1 VDEADGNHR
10 VDGPPAGRRSRGTGY
25 VRIEDVARTASV
37 SAQTVS
43 RYLRSPGQVS
53 GPAADKIRAAIAVT
67 GYVPNLVAG
76 SLASNRSSIIAVI
89 VPTIA
94 YPVHATQVQG
104 LSDAVRSQG
113 YQVLVGTTNYDRD
126 TEHRLVETFLGRRVD
141 GMVLAGAI
149 LRPDTVRLLRS
160 SGIPIVQIWELPD
173 DPVDMAVGHS
183 NYDIGRAVARH
194 LLERNRRRPA
204 VIAHAAE
211 SDTRAAARVR
221 GFLDLLAED
230 HVAAPTIIEVSRPND
245 MTATPDLLVRL
256 LQLRPRPDA
265 VFCVNDPLAVGLVLA
280 CHRAGVRVP
289 DDLAIAGVG
298 DSDLA
303 AMVTPAV
310 TTVRIPRYEL
320 GQTAGAMLLERLAG
334 TRPAQSV
341 VDLGFQ
347 LIVRQST

>member
-1 VDEADGNHR
+1 MDGTDGKHR
-10 VDGPPAGRRSRGTGY
+10 VDRPAPRRSRSTGH
-25 VRIEDVARTASV
+25 VRIEDVARAAKV

-43 RYLRSPGQVS
+43 RYFRRPESVS
-53 GPAADKIRAAIAVT
+53 APTADKIRASVEAT

-76 SLASNRSSIIAVI
+76 SLASNRSRIIAVV

-104 LSDAVRSQG
+104 LGDAVRAEG
-113 YQVLVGTTNYDRD
+113 YQVLVGTTNYDRE
-126 TEHRLVETFLGRRVD
+126 TEYRLVETFLGRRVD
-141 GMVLAGAI
+141 GIVLAGAI
-149 LRPDTVRLLRS
+149 LRPDTVRLLRGS
-160 SGIPIVQIWELPD
+160 RIPTVQIWELPD

-183 NYDIGRAVARH
+183 NYDIGRTVARH
-194 LLERNRRRPA
+194 LLERGRRRLA

-221 GFLDLLAED
+221 GFRDELA
-230 HVAAPTIIEVSRPND
+230 VAKVKPPTIIEVSRPND
-245 MTATPDLLVRL
+245 MTATPDLLARL
-256 LQLRPRPDA
+256 LRLRPKPDA

-289 DDLAIAGVG
+289 EDLAIAGVG

-341 VDLGFQ
+341 VDLGFK
-347 LIVRQST
+347 LVVRQST